1 MDEILC
7 CKPCVLD
14 GNKSTARKID
24 ETMDLGNKRQIK
36 RRNEVQKG
44 VQRLR
49 CVEHLARTQW
59 KSYGKIPDTRYK
71 RKSFKPDP
79 LTEDVTRFKSKMNQ
93 SSRSG
98 YDLPPVN
105 EPGSYFLGRDA
116 DASLSARIPLVPV
129 RGMSATAQLLKKFGY
144 SQQEPK
150 ILYDPHRTN
159 KGQRCKYTKSMKMPV
174 DSCLFGSGTG
184 MRDKILQS
192 ISKDTGR
199 MVDHVCKTQSNP
211 RKQVYVPLSK
221 LRKFPTV
228 SNISSGNGVLKVI
241 YTKSKISSGGVPVV
255 LPSFDFELPTPSCAK
270 KQIIGNPADYRSKT
284 DKDIQRE
291 NTEVVIRNAETL
303 LNSPLKAEITSS
315 QGSTDTKRT
324 LSENPDPREVDRIL
338 LDNPVSNQPFP
349 DEIQNPDGK
358 LIVWPKESSS
368 ANTADSIATHKLPGV
383 LQGLPKTHVNLQHKV
398 QDWIDNHLECSYSL
412 ESNA

>member
-14 GNKSTARKID
+14 GNKSTARKMD

-44 VQRLR
+44 AQRLR

-59 KSYGKIPDTRYK
+59 KSYGTIPDTRYK
-71 RKSFKPDP
+71 RKPFQPDP
-79 LTEDVTRFKSKMNQ
+79 LAEDVLRFKSKMNQ
-93 SSRSG
+93 SWTAVF
-98 YDLPPVN
+98 DLPPVN

-116 DASLSARIPLVPV
+116 DASLSARIPLAPV

-150 ILYDPHRTN
+150 ILYNPHRTN
-159 KGQRCKYTKSMKMPV
+159 KGQRCKCTKSMKLPA
-174 DSCLFGSGTG
+174 DSCLLGSGTG
-184 MRDKILQS
+184 IRDKLLES
-192 ISKDTGR
+192 VSKDTGHAFDR
-199 MVDHVCKTQSNP
+199 VCKTYSNP

-221 LRKFPTV
+221 LRKFLTV

-255 LPSFDFELPTPSCAK
+255 LSSFDFELPTLSCAK
-270 KQIIGNPADYRSKT
+270 KQIIGNTADYGSRT
-284 DKDIQRE
+284 DKDVQRE
-291 NTEVVIRNAETL
+291 DTEVIMRNADRL
-303 LNSPLKAEITSS
+303 LNLLLKAEITSS
-315 QGSTDTKRT
+315 QGSTGTKRT

-338 LDNPVSNQPFP
+338 LDNSVSNQPFP

-383 LQGLPKTHVNLQHKV
+383 LQGLPKTHVN
-398 QDWIDNHLECSYSL
+398 
-412 ESNA
+412 